1 MSLKIYHVTNE
12 TNPFTGKTIVGDF
25 IQNYSIIYNENKVD
39 IRLFIPKYGYISD
52 RKNVLREVIR
62 LQDIPVNYLNGEI
75 HSSVKS
81 SFIPDSRVQ
90 TYFLEQPEMFDKID
104 QKSVLKHVLPK
115 SLRNKY
121 LDSFMYFS
129 VASLNT
135 LKYLYWKPDRIIS
148 NNWYSA
154 IIPILLKNN
163 HYDNAWFKGTKTILL
178 LSSDQPFYSFSKE
191 ILKSFK
197 IPECKFD
204 ISDPI
209 EYLKAAIYYSDGV
222 TFLKVKGKNYLQELL
237 EDKDISKLIKGMG
250 DSYKE
255 INLESIEEKEFLLK
269 TAKEYYTYL
278 EKI

>member
-1 MSLKIYHVTNE
+1 MSLKIYHITNE
-12 TNPFTGKTIVGDF
+12 INPFTGETDVGNF
-25 IQNYSIIYNENKVD
+25 IKDYSIIYNENKVD
-39 IRLFIPKYGYISD
+39 IRLFIPKYGYISN

-62 LQDIPVNYLNGEI
+62 LQDIPVNYLNSEM

-90 TYFLEQPEMFDKID
+90 TYFLEQAEMFNKID
-104 QKSVLKHVLPK
+104 KKSIVENAL
-115 SLRNKY
+115 SESIREKY
-121 LDSFMYFS
+121 FDSFMYYS
-129 VASLNT
+129 IASLNT
-135 LKYLYWKPDRIIS
+135 LKYLYWKPDRIIN
-148 NNWYSA
+148 NNWCSA
-154 IIPILLKNN
+154 IVPILLKNN
-163 HYDNAWFKGTKTILL
+163 YYNDTWFSGTKTVLF
-178 LSSDQPFYSFSKE
+178 LSSDQPFASFSKK
-191 ILKSFK
+191 ILKSFN

-222 TFLKVKGKNYLQELL
+222 TFLKVRGKNYLQELL
-237 EDKDISKLIKGMG
+237 KDKDISKLIKEMG
-250 DSYKE
+250 ESYKE